1 MGLERIAAV
10 LQGVATVFDIDLFA
24 PALSRLAQLAPV
36 GVAGDSE
43 PELRARRLIVDHVR
57 AALFAVLAGVAP
69 DRDGRGSVVRRLL
82 RRAARQGR
90 VLGLTDPF
98 LGELAQPLLEAHAG
112 LLPADVS
119 ERLPALRDL
128 LRDEE
133 AHFARVLTLGL
144 RHLARLE
151 PDARGLVPGAAVF
164 ALFAARGFP
173 PDLAGEVL
181 AERGLGVDWPGYAR
195 ALEEHRAVSRVS
207 AQRRFGEH

>member
-1 MGLERIAAV
+1 
-10 LQGVATVFDIDLFA
+10 
-24 PALSRLAQLAPV
+24 
-36 GVAGDSE
+36 
-43 PELRARRLIVDHVR
+43 
-57 AALFAVLAGVAP
+57 
-69 DRDGRGSVVRRLL
+69 
-82 RRAARQGR
+82 